1 MRFSAND
8 HRFMAEAL
16 RLAQR
21 GRLTADPNPAVGCVI
36 VAGDEPVGRGWHRS
50 AGEPHAETLALQQAG
65 ERARGS
71 SVYVTLEPCSHQGRT
86 PPCVE
91 ALVDAGV
98 AEVITAMTDPDPRVS
113 GAGHARLA
121 RTGIRVRSGLMEAE
135 ARELNP
141 GFISRNERGRPW
153 VRVKLAVSVDGRTAG
168 ADGQSRWITSP
179 SARADVQYW
188 RARSSCILTGIGTV
202 LADNPRLNLRL
213 PGVERT
219 LLRVVVDSAGRL
231 PADARLFGLPGP
243 VIVASLVPKPDPAVN
258 AEWWQLPGSDQQ
270 VELEELLRALG
281 GRGVNSVQVEA
292 GPTLSGALMAAGL
305 VDELLIYQAA
315 CVIGPGRPM
324 LTIPGMEKFTQR
336 LHLTAIESRRVGP
349 DWRHRFRL
357 IDQPSADA
365 CSPE

>member
-135 ARELNP
+135 P
-141 GFISRNERGRPW
+141 
-153 VRVKLAVSVDGRTAG
+153 VSSIPD
-168 ADGQSRWITSP
+168 S
-179 SARADVQYW
+179 SAAM
-188 RARSSCILTGIGTV
+188 
-202 LADNPRLNLRL
+202 
-213 PGVERT
+213 
-219 LLRVVVDSAGRL
+219 
-231 PADARLFGLPGP
+231 
-243 VIVASLVPKPDPAVN
+243 N
-258 AEWWQLPGSDQQ
+258 A
-270 VELEELLRALG
+270 G
-281 GRGVNSVQVEA
+281 GRGCAS
-292 GPTLSGALMAAGL
+292 S
-305 VDELLIYQAA
+305 
-315 CVIGPGRPM
+315 
-324 LTIPGMEKFTQR
+324 
-336 LHLTAIESRRVGP
+336 
-349 DWRHRFRL
+349 W
-357 IDQPSADA
+357 PSALTGGLPA
-365 CSPE
+365 RMASHAGSLRRRHAPMFSIGERGHPAS